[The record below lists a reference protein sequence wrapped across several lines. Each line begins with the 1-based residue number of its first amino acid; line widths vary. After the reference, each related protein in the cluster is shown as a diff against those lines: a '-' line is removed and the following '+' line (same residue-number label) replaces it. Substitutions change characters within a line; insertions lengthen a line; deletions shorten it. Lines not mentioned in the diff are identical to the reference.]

1 MAKYKIAD
9 FKEAIPGTGGL
20 ITSIA
25 AKVGCAWHTAKKY
38 VEDSPTLTQMVEDE
52 AHKIDDMAESVVLTA
67 IKEKDIQTAKWW
79 LERRKRE
86 VFSTRQEVTGAN
98 GADVVSIKL
107 VWPDADRNTPAETA

>member
-79 LERRKRE
+79 LERRKRDQ
-86 VFSTRQEVTGAN
+86 FATKQEVKTEHSGE
-98 GADVVSIKL
+98 VVIELK
-107 VWPDADRNTPAETA
+107 WPDADNSSESA